1 MLNGTALDPRI
12 SEISETTRDGRAHSQ
27 ASGRGERAGSRRGLG
42 FAQPWPRANTGTR
55 IHTAVAHAS
64 KEAPLISTDDVVSK
78 KHDTEKT
85 DAVENKEKWG
95 WGCFFGL

>member
-1 MLNGTALDPRI
+1 MR
-12 SEISETTRDGRAHSQ
+12 SR
-27 ASGRGERAGSRRGLG
+27 GRGQIL
-42 FAQPWPRANTGTR
+42 T
-55 IHTAVAHAS
+55 HAYIQLWRTPAKS